1 MRIGER
7 IRVLRLGKGWSIS
20 ELAEKANVAKSYI
33 SSMERDKQNNPSI
46 HMLEKV
52 ADALEVPVDAI
63 LHNKPEREPKEPLND
78 EWLALVLEAMAS
90 GVTKEQ
96 FRDYLEFN
104 KWKKIQSK

>member
-1 MRIGER
+1 MIGER

-33 SSMERDKQNNPSI
+33 SNIERDIQKNPSI

-63 LHNKPEREPKEPLND
+63 LHKPEIRPKEPLSD
-78 EWLALVLEAMAS
+78 EWLELVREAMAS

-96 FRDYLEFN
+96 FREYLEFT
-104 KWKKIQSK
+104 KWKRDQSKS